1 MTDPVQ
7 PRPPRPTSSG
17 GGIFIAIGIVGGIIA
32 GVATG
37 EVTVAVLV
45 GLGIGILAALL
56 LWWRNR

>member
-1 MTDPVQ
+1 MTDPAQ
-7 PRPPRPTSSG
+7 PRPPQPTSNG

-45 GLGIGILAALL
+45 GLGLGTLAALL
-56 LWWRNR
+56 LWWRSR